1 MEKQNGRGNNQRPTR
16 LYSNNAD
23 DEKLE
28 LKIDSISAKEKE
40 KTPGFVYV
48 LTFFSALG
56 GFLFGYDTGVIA
68 GAMILL
74 RNEFELSLVWEEL
87 IVSVTVAAAAL
98 FALIG
103 GCLNDR
109 LGRRPVIMMASVVFT
124 VGALC
129 MGIAGDRYLLLA
141 GRIVVGAGIGKCLVM
156 CGCSAY
162 HTTALCLLWVHS
174 VWVLLETSTCY
185 WLAKSL

>member
-1 MEKQNGRGNNQRPTR
+1 MQRQMTNGGGRRPTK
-16 LYSNNAD
+16 LYDDSD
-23 DEKLE
+23 DERLE
-28 LKIDSISAKEKE
+28 LKIDSIGGRNKE
-40 KTPGFVYV
+40 KTTGFVYV

-68 GAMILL
+68 GALILL

-98 FALIG
+98 FALVG
-103 GCLNDR
+103 GYFNDR
-109 LGRRPVIMMASVVFT
+109 LGRRPVILAASVIFT

-141 GRIVVGAGIGKCLVM
+141 GRIIVGAGIGKRN
-156 CGCSAY
+156 
-162 HTTALCLLWVHS
+162 
-174 VWVLLETSTCY
+174 
-185 WLAKSL
+185 K